1 MKYIVLISL
10 FCGYSNYGFSQLQ
23 IKPEGADTMSNAGLA
38 RWYAGKYKQFLA
50 LSDVQTEMVYE
61 LMLDNRN
68 RQDSLRQVKNI
79 RTEDLAANTFALDEQ
94 LKTVLTDAQYHDYLR
109 TSQIMEWRPK
119 Q

>member
-1 MKYIVLISL
+1 
-10 FCGYSNYGFSQLQ
+10 
-23 IKPEGADTMSNAGLA
+23 MSNAGLA